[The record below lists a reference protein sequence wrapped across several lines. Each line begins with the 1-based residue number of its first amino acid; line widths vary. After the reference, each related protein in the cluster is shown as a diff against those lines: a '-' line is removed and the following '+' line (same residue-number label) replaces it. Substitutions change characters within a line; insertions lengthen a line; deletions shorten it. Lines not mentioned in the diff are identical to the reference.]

1 MKGKLKI
8 AVDAMGGDQGP
19 SVVVEGVVEVIPRLN
34 QGEELVLV
42 GDSERLKREIGVF
55 STNFLPIS
63 LVHASQVIQ
72 MDESPIT
79 ALRKK
84 KNTSIAVALSL
95 HRQGRVDAVVSAGN
109 TGAVMASSVWTLKRL
124 EGVDR
129 PAIASF
135 FPTEKEPIIVL
146 DVGANAD
153 CKPLNLYQFA
163 VMGSIYARSILGR
176 RNPRVGLLSI
186 GEESSKGNE
195 LTLEAHRLLGR
206 SSLNFIGNLE
216 GKDIL
221 TGDVDVVVCDGF
233 VGNVIL
239 KFTESIERILTTH
252 FNKHL
257 RSNLRSK
264 LGALLLKPVFENFRK
279 DFDYAEYGG
288 APLLG
293 IDGVSIICHGK
304 SSPKAISNAILV
316 ARRMVKEG
324 INEMIKQRLKENGI
338 GKRGNG

>member
-1 MKGKLKI
+1 MNGPLRI
-8 AVDAMGGDQGP
+8 AIDAMGGDQAP
-19 SVVVEGVVEVIPRLN
+19 RVVVEGVVEASSLLN
-34 QGEELVLV
+34 QGEELILV
-42 GDSERLKREIGVF
+42 GDEGAIKKEMED
-55 STNFLPIS
+55 LPAGSLLIS
-63 LVHASQVIQ
+63 VVHASESIY
-72 MDESPIT
+72 MDESPIL

-84 KNTSIAVALSL
+84 KDSSIAVALAM
-95 HRQGRVDAVVSAGN
+95 QQKGEVEAVVSAGN
-109 TGAVMASSVWTLKRL
+109 TGAVMASSVWKLKKL

-135 FPTEKEPIIVL
+135 FPTEKDPIIVL

-163 VMGSIYARSILGR
+163 VMGSIYAQSILGR

-195 LTLEAHRLLGR
+195 LTLETYRFLEK
-206 SSLNFIGNLE
+206 SSLNFVGNLE
-216 GKDIL
+216 GKDVL

-264 LGALLLKPVFENFRK
+264 LGAFLLKPVFENFRK

-288 APLLG
+288 ALLLG
-293 IDGVSIICHGK
+293 VDGVSIICHGK
-304 SSPKAISNAILV
+304 SSPKAISNAILM
-316 ARRMVKEG
+316 ARRMVKEE
-324 INEMIKQRLKENGI
+324 INERIKERLKENEV
-338 GKRGNG
+338 GKRNNG

>member
-1 MKGKLKI
+1 MSGPLRI
-8 AVDAMGGDQGP
+8 AIDAMGGDQAP
-19 SVVVEGVVEVIPRLN
+19 RVVVEGVVEASSLLN
-34 QGEELVLV
+34 QGEELILV
-42 GDSERLKREIGVF
+42 GDEGAIKKEMEDL
-55 STNFLPIS
+55 STGHLLIS
-63 LVHASQVIQ
+63 VVHASESIY
-72 MDESPIT
+72 MDESPIL

-84 KNTSIAVALSL
+84 KDSSIAVALAM
-95 HRQGRVDAVVSAGN
+95 QQKGEVEAVVSAGN
-109 TGAVMASSVWTLKRL
+109 TGAVMASSVWKLKKL

-135 FPTEKEPIIVL
+135 FPTEKDPIIVL

-163 VMGSIYARSILGR
+163 VMGSIYAQSILDR

-195 LTLEAHRLLGR
+195 LTLETYRFLEK
-206 SSLNFIGNLE
+206 SSLNFVGNLE
-216 GKDIL
+216 GKDVL

-264 LGALLLKPVFENFRK
+264 LGAFLLKPVFENFRK

-288 APLLG
+288 ALLLG
-293 IDGVSIICHGK
+293 VDGVSIICHGK
-304 SSPKAISNAILV
+304 SSPKAISNAILM
-316 ARRMVKEG
+316 ARRMVKEE
-324 INEMIKQRLKENGI
+324 INERIKERLKENDV
-338 GKRGNG
+338 GKRNNV

>member
-1 MKGKLKI
+1 MSSPLRI
-8 AVDAMGGDQGP
+8 AVDAMGGDQAP
-19 SVVVEGVVEVIPRLN
+19 RVVVEGVVEVASFLN
-34 QGEELVLV
+34 RGEELILV
-42 GDSERLKREIGVF
+42 GDEEAIKKEMKTLSAD
-55 STNFLPIS
+55 SLPIS
-63 LVHASQVIQ
+63 LIHASETIH
-72 MDESPIT
+72 MNESPIL

-84 KNTSIAVALSL
+84 RNSSIAVALAL
-95 HRQGRVDAVVSAGN
+95 QRKGEVEAVVSAGN

-135 FPTEKEPIIVL
+135 FPTEKEPTIVL

-176 RNPRVGLLSI
+176 GDPRVGLLSI

-195 LTLEAHRLLGR
+195 LTLETYRLLER
-206 SSLNFIGNLE
+206 SSLNFVGNLE
-216 GKDIL
+216 GKDVL

-257 RSNLRSK
+257 RSNLRTK

-293 IDGVSIICHGK
+293 VDGVSIVCHGK
-304 SSPKAISNAILV
+304 SSPKAICNAILV
-316 ARRMVKEG
+316 ARRMVREE
-324 INEMIKQRLKENGI
+324 INEMIKEKLKENNI
-338 GKRGNG
+338 GKRNNG

>member
-1 MKGKLKI
+1 
-8 AVDAMGGDQGP
+8 MGGDQAP
-19 SVVVEGVVEVIPRLN
+19 RVVVEGVVEASSLLN
-34 QGEELVLV
+34 QGEELILV
-42 GDSERLKREIGVF
+42 GDEGAIKKEMED
-55 STNFLPIS
+55 LPAGSLLIS
-63 LVHASQVIQ
+63 VVHASESIY
-72 MDESPIT
+72 MDESPIL

-84 KNTSIAVALSL
+84 KNSSIAVALAM
-95 HRQGRVDAVVSAGN
+95 QQKGEVEAVVSAGN
-109 TGAVMASSVWTLKRL
+109 TGAVMASSVWKLKKL

-135 FPTEKEPIIVL
+135 FPTEKDPIIVL

-163 VMGSIYARSILGR
+163 VMGSIYAQSILGR

-195 LTLEAHRLLGR
+195 LTLETYRFLEK
-206 SSLNFIGNLE
+206 SSLNFVGNLE
-216 GKDIL
+216 GKDVL

-264 LGALLLKPVFENFRK
+264 LGAFLLKPVFENFRK

-288 APLLG
+288 ALLLG
-293 IDGVSIICHGK
+293 VDGVSIICHGK
-304 SSPKAISNAILV
+304 SSPKAISNAILM
-316 ARRMVKEG
+316 ARRMVKEE
-324 INEMIKQRLKENGI
+324 INERIKERLKENDV
-338 GKRGNG
+338 GKRNNG

>member
-1 MKGKLKI
+1 
-8 AVDAMGGDQGP
+8 MGGDQAP
-19 SVVVEGVVEVIPRLN
+19 RVVVEGVVEASSLLN
-34 QGEELVLV
+34 QGEELILV
-42 GDSERLKREIGVF
+42 GDEGAIKKEMED
-55 STNFLPIS
+55 LPAGSLLIS
-63 LVHASQVIQ
+63 VVHASESIY
-72 MDESPIT
+72 MDESPIL

-84 KNTSIAVALSL
+84 KDSSIAVALAM
-95 HRQGRVDAVVSAGN
+95 QQKGEVEAVVSAGN
-109 TGAVMASSVWTLKRL
+109 TGAVMASSVWKLKKL

-135 FPTEKEPIIVL
+135 FPTEKDPIIVL

-163 VMGSIYARSILGR
+163 VMGSIYAQSILGR

-195 LTLEAHRLLGR
+195 LTLETYRFLEK
-206 SSLNFIGNLE
+206 SSLNFVGNLE
-216 GKDIL
+216 GKDVL

-264 LGALLLKPVFENFRK
+264 LGAFLLKPVFENFRK

-288 APLLG
+288 ALLLG
-293 IDGVSIICHGK
+293 VDGVSIICHGK
-304 SSPKAISNAILV
+304 SSPKAISNAILM
-316 ARRMVKEG
+316 ARRMVKEE
-324 INEMIKQRLKENGI
+324 INERIKERLKENDV
-338 GKRGNG
+338 GKRNNG

>member
-1 MKGKLKI
+1 LKSPLRI
-8 AVDAMGGDQGP
+8 AVDAMGGDEAP
-19 SVVVEGVVEVIPRLN
+19 RVVVEGVVEVASFLN

-42 GDSERLKREIGVF
+42 GDEGVIKKEMESL
-55 STNFLPIS
+55 STNSLPIS
-63 LVHASQVIQ
+63 LVHAPESIQ
-72 MDESPIT
+72 MNESPIL

-84 KNTSIAVALSL
+84 RNSSIGVALSL
-95 HRQGRVDAVVSAGN
+95 QQKGEVAAVVSAGN

-135 FPTEKEPIIVL
+135 FPTEREPIIVL

-176 RNPRVGLLSI
+176 GNPRVGLLSI

-195 LTLEAHRLLGR
+195 LTLETYRLLER
-206 SSLNFIGNLE
+206 SSLNFVGNLE
-216 GKDIL
+216 GKDVL
-221 TGDVDVVVCDGF
+221 TGKVDVLVCDGF

-264 LGALLLKPVFENFRK
+264 LGAFLLKPVFENFRK

-293 IDGVSIICHGK
+293 VDGVSIICHGK
-304 SSPKAISNAILV
+304 SSPKAIGNAILV
-316 ARRMVKEG
+316 ARRMVREG
-324 INEMIKQRLKENGI
+324 INEMIKEKLKENNI
-338 GKRGNG
+338 GKRNNG

>member
-1 MKGKLKI
+1 
-8 AVDAMGGDQGP
+8 MGGDQAP
-19 SVVVEGVVEVIPRLN
+19 RVVVEGVVEASSLLN
-34 QGEELVLV
+34 QGEELILV
-42 GDSERLKREIGVF
+42 GDEGAIKKEMED
-55 STNFLPIS
+55 LPTGSLLIS
-63 LVHASQVIQ
+63 VVHASESIY
-72 MDESPIT
+72 MDESPIL

-84 KNTSIAVALSL
+84 KDSSIAVALAM
-95 HRQGRVDAVVSAGN
+95 QQKGEVEAVVSAGN
-109 TGAVMASSVWTLKRL
+109 TGAVMASSVWKLKKL

-135 FPTEKEPIIVL
+135 FPTEKDPIIVL

-163 VMGSIYARSILGR
+163 VMGSIYAQSILGR

-195 LTLEAHRLLGR
+195 LTLETYRFLEK
-206 SSLNFIGNLE
+206 SSLNFVGNLE
-216 GKDIL
+216 GKDVL

-264 LGALLLKPVFENFRK
+264 LGAFLLKPVFENFRK

-288 APLLG
+288 ALLLG
-293 IDGVSIICHGK
+293 VDGVSIICHGK
-304 SSPKAISNAILV
+304 SSPKAISNAILM
-316 ARRMVKEG
+316 ARRMVNEE
-324 INEMIKQRLKENGI
+324 INERIKERLKENDV
-338 GKRGNG
+338 GKRNND

>member
-1 MKGKLKI
+1 
-8 AVDAMGGDQGP
+8 
-19 SVVVEGVVEVIPRLN
+19 
-34 QGEELVLV
+34 
-42 GDSERLKREIGVF
+42 
-55 STNFLPIS
+55 
-63 LVHASQVIQ
+63 

-316 ARRMVKEG
+316 ARRMVREG

>member
-1 MKGKLKI
+1 
-8 AVDAMGGDQGP
+8 MGGDQAP
-19 SVVVEGVVEVIPRLN
+19 RVVVEGVVEASSLLN
-34 QGEELVLV
+34 QGEELILV
-42 GDSERLKREIGVF
+42 GDEGAIKKEMED
-55 STNFLPIS
+55 LPAGSLLIS
-63 LVHASQVIQ
+63 VVHASESIY
-72 MDESPIT
+72 MDESPIL

-84 KNTSIAVALSL
+84 KDSSIAVALAM
-95 HRQGRVDAVVSAGN
+95 QQKGEVEAVVSAGN
-109 TGAVMASSVWTLKRL
+109 TGAVMASSVWKLKKL

-135 FPTEKEPIIVL
+135 FPTEKDPIIVL

-163 VMGSIYARSILGR
+163 VMGSIYAQSILGR

-195 LTLEAHRLLGR
+195 LTLETYRFLEK
-206 SSLNFIGNLE
+206 SSLNFVGNLE
-216 GKDIL
+216 GKDVL

-264 LGALLLKPVFENFRK
+264 LGAFLLKPVFENFRK

-288 APLLG
+288 ALLLG
-293 IDGVSIICHGK
+293 VDGVSIICHGK
-304 SSPKAISNAILV
+304 SSPKAISNAILM
-316 ARRMVKEG
+316 ARRMVKEE
-324 INEMIKQRLKENGI
+324 INERIKERLKENEV
-338 GKRGNG
+338 GKRNNG